1 MTGPLST
8 CLASTTFDG
17 WLSYDAALDVLPT
30 LSLVTTG
37 AVPSGTTFTL
47 VGLLLTAPDAAPP
60 LLMGV
65 PGAGVC
71 PRLSTNVIAS
81 STHIPT
87 NIGMR
92 SPTFAA
98 RSAST
103 AASWGKRRPAR
114 PSSYVFVN
122 FIIFHCLMICYG
134 N

>member
-30 LSLVTTG
+30 LSLVTTAG

-81 STHIPT
+81 NTHIPT

-114 PSSYVFVN
+114 PSSYVCV
-122 FIIFHCLMICYG
+122 C
-134 N
+134 